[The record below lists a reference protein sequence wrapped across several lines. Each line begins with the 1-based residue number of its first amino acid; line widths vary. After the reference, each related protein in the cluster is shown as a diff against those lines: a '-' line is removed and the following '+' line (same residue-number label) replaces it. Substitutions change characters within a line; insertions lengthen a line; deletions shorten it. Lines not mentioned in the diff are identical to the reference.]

1 MASHLDVYASILGF
15 QLQNW
20 NWSSRKVHQKFLFCL
35 ITEKTHSWLVH
46 HVHLQFKACL
56 LIVFHVFHKCCVLYL
71 PFFVWLLGQFEWER
85 CVAMHSSTLQPDG
98 MPRLSTSRKTVDS
111 FIVKSFTLCV
121 SIKKHITNFLKDVF
135 YSLYK
140 YLAEL

>member
-1 MASHLDVYASILGF
+1 
-15 QLQNW
+15 
-20 NWSSRKVHQKFLFCL
+20 
-35 ITEKTHSWLVH
+35 
-46 HVHLQFKACL
+46 
-56 LIVFHVFHKCCVLYL
+56 
-71 PFFVWLLGQFEWER
+71 
-85 CVAMHSSTLQPDG
+85 MHSSTLQPDG